1 MGTRIPA
8 SMRTREALQA
18 LIEGRLASPAG
29 RSELVE
35 LATRLIV
42 EEALEGEV
50 RDALDRGYYERGDA
64 PGQGHRNGHRT
75 QRLKT
80 AEGGLE
86 YSAPQV
92 AGLEQPFRSALR
104 DHLKG
109 HTEALESLAVEMLAR
124 GLSVRDIEDAFKD
137 ETGRLLLSKTA
148 VSEIGKQLWE
158 DYQAFKSRDLAEY
171 DIAYLFI
178 DGIAERIRPGQRRE
192 PVLAAWGFTF
202 DGRKVLLHL
211 MAGSK
216 EDAETVSAFFQD
228 MRSRG
233 LDDPLLVV
241 SDGAPGVIKA
251 IEVCFPRSTRQR
263 CLAHRMRNLAAKVPE
278 DLWPEFKARAT
289 AAYQA
294 PSRKIARELAE
305 GLVADYG
312 TELNNAVACFM
323 DDFEACIAHLRLPIT
338 HRRATRTTNLL
349 ERLFVEERRR
359 LKIIPNAF
367 GEKAVLKLMFGA
379 MTRAAE
385 RWRSIRITEF
395 ERRQMAALRHELDH
409 DYEAQVDLDKP
420 RSKPA
425 TAAKIPSSSR
435 T

>member
-109 HTEALESLAVEMLAR
+109 HTEALEGLAVEMLAR

-192 PVLAAWGFTF
+192 PVMAAWGFTF

-228 MRSRG
+228 MRARG
-233 LDDPLLVV
+233 LGDPLLVV

-251 IEVCFPRSTRQR
+251 IDVCFPRSTRQR

-294 PSRKIARELAE
+294 PSRKIARELAD
-305 GLVADYG
+305 GVVADYG
-312 TELNNAVACFM
+312 TELANAVGCFM

-395 ERRQMAALRHELDH
+395 ERRQMAALRDELDH
-409 DYEAQVDLDKP
+409 DYEASVGLDTH

-425 TAAKIPSSSR
+425 PATKIPSRSR

>member
-1 MGTRIPA
+1 MANRIPA
-8 SMRTREALQA
+8 SMRTREALSA

-137 ETGRLLLSKTA
+137 ETGRLLLSRTA
-148 VSEIGKQLWE
+148 VAEIGKQLWE

-216 EDAETVSAFFQD
+216 EDGETVSAFFQD
-228 MRSRG
+228 MRARG
-233 LDDPLLVV
+233 LGDPLLVV

-251 IEVCFPRSTRQR
+251 IEVCFPRSARQR

-278 DLWPEFKARAT
+278 DLWPEFKAGAT

-294 PSRKIARELAE
+294 PSRKIARELAD
-305 GLVADYG
+305 GIVADYG
-312 TELNNAVACFM
+312 TELANAVGCFM
-323 DDFEACIAHLRLPIT
+323 DDFEACIAHLRLPIA

-367 GEKAVLKLMFGA
+367 GERAVLKLMFGA
-379 MTRAAE
+379 MSRAAE

-395 ERRQMAALRHELDH
+395 ERRQMAALRQELDH
-409 DYEAQVDLDKP
+409 DYEAAVGLDMG
-420 RSKPA
+420 RSGDTP
-425 TAAKIPSSSR
+425 AAKIPSRSR

>member
-8 SMRTREALQA
+8 SMRTREALSA

-75 QRLKT
+75 HRLKT

-148 VSEIGKQLWE
+148 VAEIGKQLWE

-192 PVLAAWGFTF
+192 PVMAAWGFTF

-228 MRSRG
+228 MRARG
-233 LDDPLLVV
+233 LGDPLLVV
-241 SDGAPGVIKA
+241 SDGAAGIIKA

-294 PSRKIARELAE
+294 PSRKIARELAQ
-305 GLVADYG
+305 GVVADYG
-312 TELNNAVACFM
+312 SDLANAVACFM
-323 DDFEACIAHLRLPIT
+323 DDFEACIAHLRLPIS

-409 DYEAQVDLDKP
+409 DYEAAVGLDPP

-425 TAAKIPSSSR
+425 PATKIPSRSR

>member
-1 MGTRIPA
+1 VAKRIPA
-8 SMRTREALQA
+8 SMRTREALSA

-50 RDALDRGYYERGDA
+50 RDALDRGYYERGAA

-86 YSAPQV
+86 FSAPQV

-137 ETGRLLLSKTA
+137 ETGRLLLSRAA
-148 VSEIGKQLWE
+148 VCEIGKQLWE

-178 DGIAERIRPGQRRE
+178 DGIAERIRPGQKRE
-192 PVLAAWGFTF
+192 PVLAAWGFTV

-233 LDDPLLVV
+233 LGDPLLVV

-278 DLWPEFKARAT
+278 DLWPEFKARAA

-294 PSRKIARELAE
+294 PSRKIARALAD

-312 TELNNAVACFM
+312 TELVNATACFR
-323 DDFEACIAHLRLPIT
+323 DDFEACICGVCGVPTAPQEPTSGCRSPTAGRPGPQTSWSACSLRSAGASRPSPT
-338 HRRATRTTNLL
+338 PS
-349 ERLFVEERRR
+349 VRRR
-359 LKIIPNAF
+359 F
-367 GEKAVLKLMFGA
+367 
-379 MTRAAE
+379 
-385 RWRSIRITEF
+385 
-395 ERRQMAALRHELDH
+395 
-409 DYEAQVDLDKP
+409 
-420 RSKPA
+420 
-425 TAAKIPSSSR
+425 SS
-435 T
+435 

>member
-8 SMRTREALQA
+8 SMRTREALSA

-75 QRLKT
+75 HRLKT

-92 AGLEQPFRSALR
+92 AGLAQPFRSALR

-137 ETGRLLLSKTA
+137 ETGRLLLSRTA

-192 PVLAAWGFTF
+192 PVMAAWGFTF

-216 EDAETVSAFFQD
+216 R
-228 MRSRG
+228 M
-233 LDDPLLVV
+233 
-241 SDGAPGVIKA
+241 
-251 IEVCFPRSTRQR
+251 PR
-263 CLAHRMRNLAAKVPE
+263 
-278 DLWPEFKARAT
+278 
-289 AAYQA
+289 
-294 PSRKIARELAE
+294 PSRR
-305 GLVADYG
+305 
-312 TELNNAVACFM
+312 
-323 DDFEACIAHLRLPIT
+323 
-338 HRRATRTTNLL
+338 
-349 ERLFVEERRR
+349 
-359 LKIIPNAF
+359 
-367 GEKAVLKLMFGA
+367 
-379 MTRAAE
+379 
-385 RWRSIRITEF
+385 
-395 ERRQMAALRHELDH
+395 
-409 DYEAQVDLDKP
+409 
-420 RSKPA
+420 
-425 TAAKIPSSSR
+425 SSR
-435 T
+435 TCGAAASAIPCWS

>member
-1 MGTRIPA
+1 MGKRIPA
-8 SMRTREALQA
+8 SMRTREALAA

-29 RSELVE
+29 RSELVA

-50 RDALDRGYYERGDA
+50 REVLDRGYYEHGRA
-64 PGQGHRNGHRT
+64 PGQGHRNG
-75 QRLKT
+75 QRLQRLQT

-92 AGLEQPFRSALR
+92 AGLEQPFRSSLR

-109 HTEALESLAVEMLAR
+109 HTEALEDLAVEMLAR
-124 GLSVRDIEDAFKD
+124 GLSVRDIEDAFRD

-148 VSEIGKQLWE
+148 VAEIGKQLWE

-192 PVLAAWGFTF
+192 PVLAAWGFTV

-228 MRSRG
+228 MRARG
-233 LDDPLLVV
+233 LGDPLLVV

-251 IEVCFPRSTRQR
+251 IEVCFPRSARQR
-263 CLAHRMRNLAAKVPE
+263 CLAHRMRTLAAKVPD
-278 DLWPEFKARAT
+278 DLWPDFKARAT

-294 PSRKIARELAE
+294 PSRKIARELAD
-305 GLVADYG
+305 GVVADYG
-312 TELNNAVACFM
+312 TELANAVECFM
-323 DDFEACIAHLRLPIT
+323 DDFEACITHLRLPIT

-349 ERLFVEERRR
+349 ERLFLEERRR

-379 MTRAAE
+379 MIRAAE

-395 ERRQMAALRHELDH
+395 ERRQMTALRQELDQ
-409 DYEAQVDLDKP
+409 DYEAAVGLDTTHP
-420 RSKPA
+420 MPA
-425 TAAKIPSSSR
+425 PTTKIPSSVR

>member
-8 SMRTREALQA
+8 SMRTREALSA

-75 QRLKT
+75 HRLKS

-92 AGLEQPFRSALR
+92 AGLAQPFRSALR

-216 EDAETVSAFFQD
+216 EDAETVLAFFQD
-228 MRSRG
+228 MRARG
-233 LDDPLLVV
+233 LGEPLLVV
-241 SDGAPGVIKA
+241 SDGASGIIKA
-251 IEVCFPRSTRQR
+251 RGLLRALDPPALPGASDAQPRRQGAGGS
-263 CLAHRMRNLAAKVPE
+263 LARV
-278 DLWPEFKARAT
+278 
-289 AAYQA
+289 QG
-294 PSRKIARELAE
+294 E
-305 GLVADYG
+305 G
-312 TELNNAVACFM
+312 
-323 DDFEACIAHLRLPIT
+323 
-338 HRRATRTTNLL
+338 HRRLSGPEPQNRPRAR
-349 ERLFVEERRR
+349 RRCRRR
-359 LKIIPNAF
+359 LRQ
-367 GEKAVLKLMFGA
+367 
-379 MTRAAE
+379 RA
-385 RWRSIRITEF
+385 RQRGRLLHGRLRSLHRPSP
-395 ERRQMAALRHELDH
+395 AADH
-409 DYEAQVDLDKP
+409 PPPGDADHG
-420 RSKPA
+420 
-425 TAAKIPSSSR
+425 
-435 T
+435 